1 MKGEGAAMTY
11 EQATHFA
18 QTWGLALLVVLF
30 VGVLIYAL
38 WPGNRDRFKRAA
50 HTPLENEDDNGR
62 QD

>member
-1 MKGEGAAMTY
+1 MTY
-11 EQATHFA
+11 EQVTQFA

-38 WPGNRDRFKRAA
+38 WPANRDKFKRAA
-50 HTPLENEDDNGR
+50 KTPLDNEDDDGR

>member
-1 MKGEGAAMTY
+1 MTY
-11 EQATHFA
+11 AQATHFA

-30 VGVLIYAL
+30 IGVLIYAL

-50 HTPLENEDDNGR
+50 HSPLENEDDNGR